1 MLIGRESEGKET
13 KGIGEEGD
21 RHNPCHEYE
30 TANELYDIMSENH
43 RYHASNETLTASDLV
58 ILYKNLDIGTKLMT
72 EAKYSQTK
80 PSNQYVETVIYN
92 DDQDTDDSDIGE
104 IYSAEDIRNIM
115 MINKERIDLINN
127 TSSYETNLCQKFG
140 NVAMNSSNI
149 TSSYNENLLFKDP
162 FIKDQLNS
170 FIPENYNTNILPT
183 SLLDYIC
190 CKRLEDNYNFYMDS
204 VITYVQHTI
213 EHLKRI
219 SNGDYLTDKA
229 KKKWRE
235 VVDPV
240 CKGQDDDKNVLA
252 NSISIPLN
260 VTPKLNGLNRM
271 WEDTVHSEVDVR
283 SLSKLLEK
291 RIVLEIPKLICGTYK
306 LFSQQYNDNLIIHCK
321 KETQYVNNDTQSR
334 VDIVLKIKK
343 SDSGHVISKLDS
355 IMILQTLP
363 QTSIEDCIATEPLAI
378 MFNPPDHM
386 KEDSPKI
393 MELNE
398 DDEESKETMYES
410 SMFTN
415 KSQETFE
422 DSLIGTDTDMSSIS
436 PQCRN
441 QDFADTFI
449 SHKTIIDTKTYSDE
463 QTEANLCIT
472 SPNEL
477 YCTLQRLS
485 MNSPVPEESEIPI
498 KKKKSASKVRIKSP
512 YENASHAME
521 EKKRKRLLEIR
532 ERRENKKKALSEHC
546 KISKHKYNKG
556 AVMARASSSVTKL
569 SITNKSFYNSIYGQ
583 AMNNEVKSK
592 KGRKFNNE
600 DLKIVV
606 DLDSSNEKPQIKSPK
621 LDKSK
626 DKIIYVNHSYYLDHA
641 DTQVM
646 RLQMKQMSET
656 DNTAGGTAPTS
667 VASDDFSSNLS
678 LLKDLIGPTLTINS
692 PDEKDN
698 SSPNFKLISEEIAT
712 FNTET
717 APIESRRSITN
728 IVPTNTPKEINLSV
742 NKESPKHQQTCA
754 PTVECRKSIDKIYNL
769 IQKPAQ
775 TDTSQLDSAK
785 KLELN
790 VGRSSDGEDKYEGY
804 HCIQASDSGTSV
816 KHHLA
821 SSIPSCLSFE
831 RANKDQ
837 QIKKNVI
844 KKSEIPISVH
854 PKVTIDSKNQVR
866 RSNDDK
872 TKRDG
877 RKISSPMHKIAENP
891 LKAISQLLHEFEN
904 VQKSRLKNES
914 KTNKKL
920 DSEQKQSG
928 RQVTFKRPL
937 HQDQHPKDSE
947 HVSRVSTPKER
958 KSRHNN
964 TLLQTSKLSNTKTS
978 MDEKLNRKKVTDI
991 LDEVKEA
998 RGEAVRGPPKT
1009 HSRLDSLAQP
1019 KKSYIQS
1026 NSEQY
1031 QNRNVRNILNKQQ
1044 RVTNNTVAERR
1055 EAFNLRQKRRF
1066 ELSQKPHSAVPPLG
1080 SRRSSSS
1087 SPDGNHKR
1095 SPLPATG
1102 PSHKHTIPEAP
1113 KTLIKKMVAVESY
1126 VTNHYGRSSPIRDL
1140 KDFIGAQKSRVPLI
1154 PTDLD
1159 IGSVTSS
1166 RTAEESTTLGKKLH
1180 YMIDTM
1186 VNTAL
1191 PALTSLNEQKER
1203 SKDDLNE
1210 AFIENMDQYD
1220 ELISNTEFPIDIF
1233 GDKSITT
1240 AVASLPRDNNH
1251 NESIRNS
1258 KIDFMTYD
1266 IQPFNSTTEL
1276 QRLENALYR
1285 RLSAATFQKRLR
1297 IKNLTLTPKHSLQQ
1311 VFVLHSGDAGSIVV
1325 KSTLS
1330 QKFTEPKSKTKTELY
1345 TPTHSKSLIDWTFA
1359 NFPKQYATVGYAVP
1373 SMYKIDTSKKTA
1385 ESVETTSDSQHSKEN
1400 RSITSDIKS
1409 NKNDQCF
1416 YESPALLEKEKGAQ
1430 VIGATAVAEKNTLQK
1445 KSDEKPDGSSLN
1457 GTTEPSKVNQENLN
1471 ESSLSLISSNIDTT
1485 SLDILV
1491 GLLNEIKNITSCQ
1504 TYITKNE
1511 HRVNDDECKE
1521 LEFILKNAKLQEYS
1535 VEHSPQDAL
1544 SFANLKDVGENCNLC
1559 ALITSPNS
1567 VNYGPL
1573 IKSTPV
1579 RSDKEVNVSISGIE
1593 YVHTFTEVPSRFFP
1607 ITVHHST
1614 NVTSSLIG
1622 VISEPSEHSLYS
1634 FSDYQTLYCNS
1645 SSKRIIELPDI
1656 PSKPSVDELIQSEPK
1671 ETNKTKENTNQLVVR
1686 DNSVVQCDSSEVK
1699 RRIKNDLLDFDP
1711 MLKMKR
1717 DILVTVYSI
1726 LVMTVFAAL
1735 SFPEILYSY

>member
-1 MLIGRESEGKET
+1 MLIGRVSEGKET
-13 KGIGEEGD
+13 KGIGEDGD
-21 RHNPCHEYE
+21 RRNSYHEYE
-30 TANELYDIMSENH
+30 TANELYDIMADNP
-43 RYHASNETLTASDLV
+43 RYHASSETLTASDLV

-104 IYSAEDIRNIM
+104 IYSTEDIRNIM

-127 TSSYETNLCQKFG
+127 TSSYETNLCQKYG
-140 NVAMNSSNI
+140 NIAMKPANL
-149 TSSYNENLLFKDP
+149 TSSYNKHFLFKDP

-170 FIPENYNTNILPT
+170 FIPENYNSNIFPT

-240 CKGQDDDKNVLA
+240 CKGQDDNKNVLA
-252 NSISIPLN
+252 NSISIPLKVN
-260 VTPKLNGLNRM
+260 PKLSGLKIM

-283 SLSKLLEK
+283 SFSKLLEK
-291 RIVLEIPKLICGTYK
+291 RIVVEIPKLICGTYK
-306 LFSQQYNDNLIIHCK
+306 LFSKQYNDNLIIHCK
-321 KETQYVNNDTQSR
+321 KESKSVNHDTQSR
-334 VDIVLKIKK
+334 VDVVLKLKK
-343 SDSGHVISKLDS
+343 SDSGHIISKLDS
-355 IMILQTLP
+355 IMILQTVP
-363 QTSIEDCIATEPLAI
+363 QTSIQDCITSEPLSI
-378 MFNPPDHM
+378 MYNTPDHN
-386 KEDSPKI
+386 KEDSSKI

-398 DDEESKETMYES
+398 DDEGTKETVYES
-410 SMFTN
+410 SIFTN

-422 DSLIGTDTDMSSIS
+422 DSLIGTDTDISSSIS
-436 PQCRN
+436 PQRRN
-441 QDFADTFI
+441 IDFTDTFI
-449 SHKTIIDTKTYSDE
+449 LPDKNVIDSKTYNDE
-463 QTEANLCIT
+463 QTEANFCIT

-477 YCTLQRLS
+477 YCTLQRLT

-512 YENASHAME
+512 YENASRAME

-532 ERRENKKKALSEHC
+532 ERRENKKKALSENC
-546 KISKHKYNKG
+546 KISKHKYFKG

-583 AMNNEVKSK
+583 AINNEVKNK
-592 KGRKFNNE
+592 RKLNNE
-600 DLKIVV
+600 DLKIIVE
-606 DLDSSNEKPQIKSPK
+606 LENSNEKSQTKSPK
-621 LDKSK
+621 LNKSK
-626 DKIIYVNHSYYLDHA
+626 DKIIYINHSYYLDDA
-641 DTQVM
+641 DTEVM

-656 DNTAGGTAPTS
+656 DNTAECTAATS
-667 VASDDFSSNLS
+667 VASDDFSSNLN
-678 LLKDLIGPTLTINS
+678 LLKDLISPTLSNNHPI
-692 PDEKDN
+692 EKN
-698 SSPNFKLISEEIAT
+698 VPSQCFNHNEEIV
-712 FNTET
+712 NINMET
-717 APIESRRSITN
+717 TQCESRRSITN
-728 IVPTNTPKEINLSV
+728 IVPTNTPKEINFKGNEELQ
-742 NKESPKHQQTCA
+742 KHQQLCA
-754 PTVECRKSIDKIYNL
+754 PTVECRKSIDKIYDL
-769 IQKPAQ
+769 IQKPGKIE
-775 TDTSQLDSAK
+775 TLQLDPVK
-785 KLELN
+785 KLEP
-790 VGRSSDGEDKYEGY
+790 SMEISDGEDKYEKRY
-804 HCIQASDSGTSV
+804 HCSIQASDSGTSV
-816 KHHLA
+816 KHHLT
-821 SSIPSCLSFE
+821 SSIPSCFSFE
-831 RANKDQ
+831 RTNKDQ
-837 QIKKNVI
+837 QIKKSVI
-844 KKSEIPISVH
+844 KKSEIPVSVQ
-854 PKVTIDSKNQVR
+854 PKVLIDSKHQVTQ
-866 RSNDDK
+866 SNDNK
-872 TKRDG
+872 SKRDR
-877 RKISSPMHKIAENP
+877 RKLNSPMNKIAENP

-904 VQKSRLKNES
+904 VQKSRLKNDP
-914 KTNKKL
+914 KPNKKL
-920 DSEQKQSG
+920 DSEQKNSS

-937 HQDQHPKDSE
+937 HQEQHPKNNE
-947 HVSRVSTPKER
+947 TISRVSTPKER
-958 KSRHNN
+958 KSRHN
-964 TLLQTSKLSNTKTS
+964 TIAQTSKVPNIKTS
-978 MDEKLNRKKVTDI
+978 IDEKPGEKLNRRKVADI

-1009 HSRLDSLAQP
+1009 HTRLDSLAQP
-1019 KKSYIQS
+1019 KKSYIQAH
-1026 NSEQY
+1026 NEQY
-1031 QNRNVRNILNKQQ
+1031 QNRNMRNTLNKQQ
-1044 RVTNNTVAERR
+1044 KVTNNTVIDRR
-1055 EAFNLRQKRRF
+1055 EAFNVRQKRRL

-1102 PSHKHTIPEAP
+1102 PSHKPNIPEAP

-1126 VTNHYGRSSPIRDL
+1126 VNNHYGRSSQLRDL

-1186 VNTAL
+1186 INTTL
-1191 PALTSLNEQKER
+1191 PALTCLNEQKETSR

-1210 AFIENMDQYD
+1210 AFVENMDQYE
-1220 ELISNTEFPIDIF
+1220 ELTSNTEFPIDIF
-1233 GDKSITT
+1233 GDKSIAT
-1240 AVASLPRDNNH
+1240 AVASLPTDNNH
-1251 NESIRNS
+1251 NATYRNS
-1258 KIDFMTYD
+1258 NIDFITYD

-1330 QKFTEPKSKTKTELY
+1330 QNFTKPKSKTKTELY

-1359 NFPKQYATVGYAVP
+1359 NFPKQFATVGYAVP
-1373 SMYKIDTSKKTA
+1373 SIYKLDTSNKTTD
-1385 ESVETTSDSQHSKEN
+1385 SVEAKSDSQHSKEN
-1400 RSITSDIKS
+1400 RSISSDIKS
-1409 NKNDQCF
+1409 NKTDQCF
-1416 YESPALLEKEKGAQ
+1416 YETPTLLEKDEGAQ
-1430 VIGATAVAEKNTLQK
+1430 VNETDATEKNTFQDKRNVRL
-1445 KSDEKPDGSSLN
+1445 EGSSRN
-1457 GTTEPSKVNQENLN
+1457 VTKTSKILQEEFN
-1471 ESSLSLISSNIDTT
+1471 ESRLSLISNKIDTT

-1504 TYITKNE
+1504 TNITKNE
-1511 HRVNDDECKE
+1511 HINDDECKE

-1535 VEHSPQDAL
+1535 VDHSPQNSL
-1544 SFANLKDVGENCNLC
+1544 SFDSLKDVREKCNLC
-1559 ALITSPNS
+1559 ALLPSSNLANYRSLINS
-1567 VNYGPL
+1567 IPR
-1573 IKSTPV
+1573 

-1614 NVTSSLIG
+1614 NVTGSVIG
-1622 VISEPSEHSLYS
+1622 VISEPSEQSLYS
-1634 FSDYQTLYCNS
+1634 FSDYQAHDCNS
-1645 SSKRIIELPDI
+1645 INRIIELPDI
-1656 PSKPSVDELIQSEPK
+1656 QSKPT
-1671 ETNKTKENTNQLVVR
+1671 TNKTEENAKQFEKHENFII
-1686 DNSVVQCDSSEVK
+1686 QCESSEEKSPRNKEV
-1699 RRIKNDLLDFDP
+1699 INDHLEFDP
-1711 MLKMKR
+1711 MIKMKR

-1735 SFPEILYSY
+1735 SFPEILYSS